1 MTTALPRR
9 FPTGAPTCAPTSAWY
24 RGTIAAVAALWTLG
38 AAIPAQAQTYAPAR
52 TYAGLFDWLDGPRA
66 EVVPDDMPRAMRP
79 KPQIRTQDKTRA
91 RKAHETAIKLPG
103 AKVPAGPMQ
112 LIVSTARQRVT
123 WYSNGVAVAE
133 APVSTGVPGHP
144 TPLGIFSVIAKSR
157 HHKSNIYSDAPMP
170 FMHRITWSGIA
181 LHQGPLPGRPASH
194 GCIRL
199 PESFASRLFSTSR
212 LGARVIITRDPV
224 APVAIDSPR
233 LIAPAEAVP
242 VPSADLVPE
251 AQRLIERAAAES
263 GVMEKPAA
271 GPPQTANVQVADV
284 TGSVVDGVPPIVPA
298 PRLVF
303 PAEMPNRKGPVQ
315 AFVSRKEGKLYVR
328 QGFAP
333 LFETGVT
340 IADPKQPWGTHVF
353 TVMDIKDGAAR
364 WTAITVPSGY
374 AAPAEAKPK
383 RKISAKEAERRA
395 ARAYDLAHAPSA
407 KEALEHF
414 TMPDEARQRIAA
426 LLAPGSSL
434 IVSDNALSDETGLE
448 TDFIVLTH

>member
-1 MTTALPRR
+1 MTTALPRW
-9 FPTGAPTCAPTSAWY
+9 FPRSVWPRYA
-24 RGTIAAVAALWTLG
+24 IAAAAAMWTFG
-38 AAIPAQAQTYAPAR
+38 AAVPAHAQSF
-52 TYAGLFDWLDGPRA
+52 AGLFDWFDGPRA
-66 EVVPDDMPRAMRP
+66 EIIPDEMPRSLRP
-79 KPQIRTQDKTRA
+79 KPQIGAHDKSRA
-91 RKAHETAIKLPG
+91 RKAHDAATRLPG

-170 FMHRITWSGIA
+170 YMHRITWSGIA

-199 PESFASRLFSTSR
+199 PENFASRLFAISR

-233 LIAPAEAVP
+233 LFTPAEAAP
-242 VPSADLVPE
+242 VPSAELVPE

-263 GVMEKPAA
+263 GVMAKPAN
-271 GPPQTANVQVADV
+271 PTQTASVKIADV
-284 TGSVVDGVPPIVPA
+284 TGSVVDTMPPVVTA
-298 PRLVF
+298 PRLIF
-303 PAEMPNRKGPVQ
+303 PAETPNRKGPVQ
-315 AFVSRKEGKLYVR
+315 AFVSRKDGKLYVR

-333 LFETGVT
+333 LFETAVT
-340 IADPKQPWGTHVF
+340 IADPKEPWGTHVF
-353 TVMDIKDGAAR
+353 TVMEIKDGAPR

-374 AAPAEAKPK
+374 AAAAEAKPS
-383 RKISAKEAERRA
+383 RKVSAREAERRA
-395 ARAYDLAHAPSA
+395 ARAYDLTHAPSA
-407 KEALEHF
+407 REALERF
-414 TMPDEARQRIAA
+414 TMPAEARQRIAA

-434 IVSDNALSDETGLE
+434 IVSDNPLSDETGLE

>member
-9 FPTGAPTCAPTSAWY
+9 FPTGAPIRALY
-24 RGTIAAVAALWTLG
+24 RGSLAVVAAVWVLG
-38 AAIPAQAQTYAPAR
+38 VAVPAQAQPYS
-52 TYAGLFDWLDGPRA
+52 GLFDWFDGPRA
-66 EVVPDDMPRAMRP
+66 EVMPDDMPRAMRP
-79 KPQIRTQDKTRA
+79 KPQIRAHDRA
-91 RKAHETAIKLPG
+91 RKAHKTRETAIKLPA

-123 WYSNGVAVAE
+123 WYSNGVPVAE
-133 APVSTGVPGHP
+133 APVSTGVPDHP

-170 FMHRITWSGIA
+170 YMHRITWSGIA
-181 LHQGPLPGRPASH
+181 LHQGVLPGRPASH

-199 PESFASRLFSTSR
+199 PESFASRLFATSK
-212 LGARVIITRDPV
+212 LGARVIVTRDPV

-233 LIAPAEAVP
+233 LISPAEAAP

-251 AQRLIERAAAES
+251 AQRLIERAAIAS

-271 GPPQTANVQVADV
+271 APAQTASVQVADV
-284 TGSVVDGVPPIVPA
+284 TGTVVDGVPPVVPA
-298 PRLVF
+298 PRLIA
-303 PAEMPNRKGPVQ
+303 PAEPPKRKGPVQ
-315 AFVSRKEGKLYVR
+315 AFVSRKDGKLYVR

-333 LFETGVT
+333 LFETAVT
-340 IADPKQPWGTHVF
+340 ITDPKQPWGTHVF
-353 TVMDIKDGAAR
+353 TVMEIKDGAAR

-383 RKISAKEAERRA
+383 RKMSAREAERRA
-395 ARAYDLAHAPSA
+395 ARAYDLAHAPA
-407 KEALEHF
+407 ARDALERF
-414 TMPDEARQRIAA
+414 TIPVEARQRIAA